1 MAKKSHYPSF
11 DVMKERDE
19 WDSHTQIIVT
29 ERLREETTWQALQEL
44 ELATLGAVCRLLVA
58 DERDNV
64 IPYILMHF
72 DQIITSKI
80 GEGQRKAGVPEEKTL
95 IREGLQQL
103 DNKARNE
110 HGAPFDQLEGARQ
123 SEILERLSEGKLQLS
138 PEWTALK
145 QKGLFKKLLGTAIDA
160 YCSHPDIWSEIGYA
174 GPAYPRG
181 YVRGDIGQLDPW
193 EAKTEA

>member
-1 MAKKSHYPSF
+1 MEWASWSLDRVLILFVSLAFLMIGIQVTLYHYRQNF
-11 DVMKERDE
+11 HHAAM
-19 WDSHTQIIVT
+19 
-29 ERLREETTWQALQEL
+29 
-44 ELATLGAVCRLLVA
+44 
-58 DERDNV
+58 
-64 IPYILMHF
+64 
-72 DQIITSKI
+72 
-80 GEGQRKAGVPEEKTL
+80 
-95 IREGLQQL
+95 
-103 DNKARNE
+103 
-110 HGAPFDQLEGARQ
+110 FDQLEGARQ

>member
-1 MAKKSHYPSF
+1 MAKMSHYPSF

-19 WDSHTQIIVT
+19 WDSHTQDIVT
-29 ERLREETTWQALQEL
+29 ERLRKDTTCQSLQEL
-44 ELATLGAVCRLLVA
+44 ELATLGAVCRLLV
-58 DERDNV
+58 DDDRDNV
-64 IPYILMHF
+64 ILYILVHF
-72 DQIITSKI
+72 DQIITSKT
-80 GEGQRKAGVPEEKTL
+80 GEGQRKTGVPEEKTL
-95 IREGLQQL
+95 IREGLQLL

-110 HGAPFDQLEGARQ
+110 HGAPFDQLEGAEQ
-123 SEILERLSEGKLQLS
+123 SEILERLSQGKLQISL
-138 PEWTALK
+138 EWTALK

>member
-64 IPYILMHF
+64 ISYILMHF

-110 HGAPFDQLEGARQ
+110 HGAPFDQLKGAQQ